1 MSVLGQF
8 LFMLAFLVLGVGA
21 RHVGV
26 LRESHVNWL
35 TAFAFYVA
43 LPALIVSSTYDRP
56 LGELVSPALVVGFWA
71 VVGTTVLAA
80 WLVHRRTEDDG
91 RRSVA
96 IVQSY
101 HGNLGFLGV
110 PLVAATLGGQ
120 ATAVA
125 SVLLGVGTL
134 TQVPVTVLTLV
145 RTNDVAASVAGELRS
160 VATNPIL
167 LSLGAGVLASIYGIG
182 LPAVVDGGL
191 TAIADLAL
199 PLALVC
205 IGGTLDTDL
214 PDARLRDAGSVVAL
228 KIVWM
233 PVLAYVVYSALGL
246 GPTALAAGVLM
257 LGTPTAV
264 STYVYATELGG
275 DVTAASTNVFAT
287 TLVSLGTLSVLAW
300 LLG

>member
-1 MSVLGQF
+1 MGVLGQF
-8 LFMLAFLVLGVGA
+8 LYMLAFLALGVGV
-21 RHVGV
+21 RRVGV
-26 LRESHVNWL
+26 LEERHINWL
-35 TAFAFYVA
+35 TAGAFYVA
-43 LPALIVSSTYDRP
+43 LPALIVSSTYDQS

-71 VVGTTVLAA
+71 VVGATVLAA
-80 WLVHRRTEDDG
+80 WLLHRRTDDDG

-96 IVQSY
+96 IIQSY

-110 PLVAATLGGQ
+110 PLVAATLGGE

-125 SVLLGVGTL
+125 SVVLGIGVL
-134 TQVPVTVLTLV
+134 TQTPITVLTLV
-145 RTNDVAASVAGELRS
+145 RTNGVAASVAGELRS

-167 LSLGAGVLASIYGIG
+167 LSLAAGVVASLSGVGI
-182 LPAVVDGGL
+182 PSAVDGTL
-191 TAIADLAL
+191 TTVADLAL

-214 PDARLRDAGSVVAL
+214 PESRLRDAGSVVAL

-233 PVLAYVVYSALGL
+233 PALGYVVYSALGL
-246 GPTALAAGVLM
+246 GPTALAASVLM

-264 STYVYATELGG
+264 ATYVYATELGG
-275 DVTAASTNVFAT
+275 DVAAASMNVFAS
-287 TLVSLGTLSVLAW
+287 TLVSLGTLSLLAW